1 MEMSEFISMLTNTGV
16 TVVVIAFFMYRDIKW
31 QQNLQETLDKLVV
44 TTKSLDDILK
54 RVMQK

>member
-1 MEMSEFISMLTNTGV
+1 MEMSEFISTLTNTSV
-16 TVVVIAFFMYRDIKW
+16 TIVVIAFFMYRDIKW